1 LKYLGEPLKISKE
14 EFYDHMMSVWEAHD
28 FKPGGKKKGKK
39 GKGKK
44 KK

>member
-1 LKYLGEPLKISKE
+1 
-14 EFYDHMMSVWEAHD
+14 MSVWEAHD

-44 KK
+44 KKWTDNNNIYLLVNFE